1 MPPPERPFA
10 LAADVKG
17 GRRLAALN
25 AAAEAAGLRLGDTV
39 ADARVKAVDLV
50 VADHDPG
57 ADRAGLRRLG
67 LWAMRYSPVVAL
79 FGPEEG
85 EDGLFLDITG
95 AAHLHGGEAGLIDD
109 LARRLVGFGLAP
121 ELALAGTPGAA
132 WAVSRFHPAPGIL
145 RAGREAQVLAPLPV
159 KALRLDPD
167 LTARLRRLGLKTI
180 GAIAARPRAPFAA
193 RFEAALLRR
202 LDQATGRLPEPLDPI
217 VPAPA
222 YRSLRR
228 LLEPIARQEAVV
240 VVARDLM
247 ADLAPTLE
255 RDGVAARRLR
265 LDLYRVDG
273 GFQTLEIGVSAAT
286 RDPDH
291 FARLVDL
298 KLDRAAG
305 RGGDGLDAGFG
316 FEAVGLSVVEAAP
329 WEARQEGLEAAEEP
343 QRAARC
349 AALMDGLRQRLGARS
364 VRRPV
369 ARQSHLP
376 ERAEAFVA
384 TEAFLAADAGAASAW
399 TAGSARPRPILV
411 FPRPE
416 PAEVVALVP
425 EGPPQRFRWRGGQHR
440 IARAEG
446 PERIAG
452 EWWRATEPPPTR
464 DYYLVEDAEGRRF
477 WLYREGLYGRET
489 ASPRWFVQG
498 LFA

>member
-1 MPPPERPFA
+1 M
-10 LAADVKG
+10 KG

-25 AAAEAAGLRLGDTV
+25 AAAETAGLRPGDTV

-50 VADHDPG
+50 VADHDPE

-67 LWAMRYSPVVAL
+67 LWAMRYTPVVAP
-79 FGPEEG
+79 FGPAEG

-121 ELALAGTPGAA
+121 EIALAGTPGAA
-132 WAVSRFHPAPGIL
+132 WALSRFHPAPGIL
-145 RAGREAQVLAPLPV
+145 RAGREANALANLPV

-167 LTARLRRLGLKTI
+167 LAARLRRLGLKTI
-180 GAIAARPRAPFAA
+180 GAVASRPRAPFAA

-202 LDQATGRLPEPLDPI
+202 LDQATGRLPEPLDPL
-217 VPAPA
+217 VPPPA

-240 VVARDLM
+240 VVTRDVM
-247 ADLAPTLE
+247 ADLAPALE
-255 RDGVAARRLR
+255 RDGVGARLLR
-265 LDLYRVDG
+265 LELYRVDG
-273 GFQTLEIGVSAAT
+273 GLQTLEIGLSAAT
-286 RDPDH
+286 RDADH
-291 FARLVDL
+291 VARLVDL

-305 RGGDGLDAGFG
+305 RNGDGLDAGFG
-316 FEAVGLSVVEAAP
+316 FEAIGLAVVEAEP
-329 WEARQEGLEAAEEP
+329 WSTRQEGLEAAGEP

-369 ARQSHLP
+369 FRQSHLP

-384 TEAFLAADAGAASAW
+384 AEETGSADPSASGREPSW
-399 TAGSARPRPILV
+399 PGGSARPRPILV

-416 PAEVVALVP
+416 PVEVVALVP

-452 EWWRATEPPPTR
+452 EWWRATERPATR
-464 DYYLVEDAEGRRF
+464 DYYLVEDDEGRRF

-489 ASPRWFVQG
+489 AAPRWFVQG